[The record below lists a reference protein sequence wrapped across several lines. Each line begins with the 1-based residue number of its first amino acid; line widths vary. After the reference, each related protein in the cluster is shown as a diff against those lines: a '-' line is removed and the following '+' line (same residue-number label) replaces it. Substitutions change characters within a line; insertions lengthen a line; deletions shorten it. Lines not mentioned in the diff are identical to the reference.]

1 MKLDFIKE
9 YYQTILLII
18 EDRPKYEI
26 PVNFYKTLIFV
37 SYLQILIY
45 LISPNESKIIDDL
58 KMQAVA
64 QISQMISLRNI
75 LAVKNSDT
83 FSLIVYI
90 LIQVFMYSY
99 FIYVGVL
106 ALISHHM
113 QSFYENY
120 KKIFV
125 QINQILNM
133 YFALFI
139 QIFFTQYVE
148 MNASILFCSQRSL
161 FISNRVTSTNQT
173 CQLASYQPFIG
184 SIGLVLTLFTAWITT
199 YFFRNYEFLEFNLIK
214 RKMSNMFQI
223 IIALKFILSI
233 VYYANSSSEQFVKH
247 VLSHAIGIVSIVDFF
262 LNYPY
267 SDTRVGKFY
276 LKVISWYY
284 SLTIMSHVWI
294 YTNQISSYE
303 LFYYSLL
310 IGVLAEYFLQ
320 SLNNYRY
327 DQYLVTEVRPN
338 YIPSKLDF
346 FLEEIVRLAQESIK
360 DELSKAKLF
369 KIIKSHQQSCQN
381 SDCNCN
387 LLNQFLQGQNHVIK
401 ANKQNKKQEAKES
414 QTLISNDSFR
424 AINASSVQQSQKLK
438 TSKNQEN
445 NEEQESDFDLNF
457 EQILQIIDSI
467 FKYFLSQQ
475 VIKKNQVEYEHLSL
489 KYITFM
495 IKYLKNYTRS
505 NYELKLLQFQRE
517 DFSSYFKM
525 ISQIIS
531 KKIEGVI
538 SQINIQLELRRKDE
552 ITVRQ
557 LMVVNGVIEL
567 YIPQIYKIMTE
578 KQKLWTSLQKGY
590 RNMNQFQNEAIKL
603 MRIVRNTRNQFLK
616 DMRSLDRQYKLNQC
630 LHFQKLYLIFYLFVM
645 NDNIRAYELETLVQD
660 LRKRDSLK
668 EVDTLSNENYLRENI
683 INLTMS
689 LSQSLGKIVSKK
701 DEKTASFFS
710 YSKQNFLK
718 IQKVNELMPSFFS
731 RSHDKILKQFV
742 KRGES
747 QYIKSSKFVF
757 ARDQR
762 GFVFPV
768 KLYLDFSFT
777 VQNDFQV
784 NGTLLKVNQAN
795 DYILFHRSG
804 KIVGLTSK
812 IASLLMSQTTQGG
825 SKLPSGDFISQNL
838 HAHLLLPK
846 ICKRIF
852 KQKDQI
858 LQNLRSDGDILIQD
872 KKGQIIISSNPLMQM
887 KRLQTYS
894 LKMNSTGQ
902 DKRSRQNVK
911 NTEFEKLDLFNENS
925 FDLVN
930 SFLRQDIDA
939 SSAGGLS
946 SGRQS
951 GKHSNKS
958 FVSKQSTL
966 GNKRQKYR
974 IRFNY
979 TLNFS
984 CISTQLNQE
993 QDLFFSL
1000 KMNDINATKVKEKQ
1014 RSYFRVNLCTYLLS
1028 TCIANKVCQRKSQA
1042 QGQNVNENNPLH
1054 SVSQTLNEWT
1064 FTDDDIPTRLVKLA
1078 VLNDNQIQALNSVK
1092 QKQHKEVNKS
1102 LELDDQDNQNKAI
1115 NSDNSDDDDDNND
1128 YTDQEDED
1136 DAYNINL
1143 LKYKKKII
1151 DYYEEKA
1158 KNDELNK
1165 VLTDHNIMDK
1175 EVLKIDPNFKVKKVI
1190 QFKSFSSTFGRAFE
1204 TALVEALLEYEEE
1217 KNLFLDSQ
1225 VADDYQLNNEEAT
1238 FRGYNTANEA
1248 VLKPQQI
1255 FLMEKKNNTNSN
1267 NVNKLIQQSIS
1278 LYDQSPLSA
1287 QNKLQDKNI
1296 NLIQK
1301 QIDNSIYDN
1310 SVNDLS
1316 NLPSFNVNINNQ
1328 NDQID
1333 LSSFNLQQQNKNAKY
1348 FDQSSRPFFKQ
1359 QEELNV
1365 NDNEILMT
1373 PSVEDHQRYIQESN
1387 AETYQLAL
1395 EKKEVKKYS
1404 QLEASTTNQM
1414 NSTLGPKYKDQNQ
1427 GNVTK
1432 SQKNNSKLFAK
1443 QNFENQQNQQS
1454 NIGKNEQK
1462 QLVPSQLR
1470 SDQTKENDEAI
1481 DDESGKAHQKVVIK
1495 LLNQKGL
1502 VGVESIN
1509 KGSIHSSSKS
1519 SQSYG
1524 GNFLKDIIQM
1534 CKIPKNSYHYSSLL
1548 IFFVVVFFTL
1558 NITNLMIIENDIQT
1572 FSSNVVVLRQ
1582 PRKFLR
1588 SYSKVLYGR
1597 LIQYEI
1603 QANSL
1608 NDPTGKIMNVT
1619 NFYISDGLKEYYS
1632 LVQQYNPT
1640 MMQYLQ
1646 QMQSTMNDTSRAVQ
1660 IYQDLNGYEQ
1670 DIDFTLIMAYN
1681 LNFLYGAQSNSTNIK
1696 IKDCYL
1702 YLRQNYF
1709 QFSTDIM
1716 NFGDYLVTNALQTV
1730 DNLILKFTIIAVCAI
1745 VGVIFVALISLPI
1758 LRLIN
1763 SYEEKIMMIVS
1774 RINYDNSQIEK
1785 LKLNVCQQLID
1796 IDQYDWLKYN
1806 FSDIISL
1813 RFDQFDA
1820 NVVNSQHDLTKTTNS
1835 KKDSDKA
1842 AISNLLKMQQEINK
1856 SEYQQ
1861 NDQVNQQKDHE
1872 QSKVKKKNHRKV
1884 YNDGGSSYK
1893 EYQMNIRNNINKNYV
1908 LQSKIIN
1915 QKLSVFQRFLP
1926 LLGLTI
1932 CNTIYFLVIIIYL
1945 QSSKDQLKIPV
1956 QMNQRTIRNHI
1967 SQSTMKISQELLTFD
1982 FLVQKMIQGK
1992 ESNDLHQYQ
2001 LKLNDMIDIS
2011 SSAITNNTALVY
2023 GSNPFPTSILNKFKD
2038 FEQGNICQYL
2048 VKFNCTQSVVGNKY
2062 ASNFIL
2068 QTQLKV
2074 IYSYP
2079 DVITE
2084 KDAPIDLLIA
2094 YSNSND
2100 HFETFIQSFLIYDEA
2115 IDLYSSSVNTSIGTI
2130 STQVQTF
2137 LEQYLQI
2144 FGNIFGVCIVIICY
2158 LSWINL
2164 YQRIQSMNL
2173 LLTFIPEE
2181 KLLEEVTLQ
2190 MLKSLIRM

>member
-1 MKLDFIKE
+1 M
-9 YYQTILLII
+9 
-18 EDRPKYEI
+18 
-26 PVNFYKTLIFV
+26 
-37 SYLQILIY
+37 
-45 LISPNESKIIDDL
+45 ES
-58 KMQAVA
+58 VA
-64 QISQMISLRNI
+64 LISQMISLRNI
-75 LAVKNSDT
+75 LAIKNSDT

-106 ALISHHM
+106 AFISHHAK
-113 QSFYENY
+113 SFYENY

-125 QINQILNM
+125 SINQILNM

-148 MNASILFCSQRSL
+148 MNTSILFCGQRSL
-161 FISNRVTSTNQT
+161 FNSNRVNSTNST
-173 CQLASYQPFIG
+173 CKLASYQPFIG

-214 RKMSNMFQI
+214 RKMSNLFQI
-223 IIALKFILSI
+223 IIVLKFVLSI
-233 VYYANSSSEQFVKH
+233 VYYANSSSEQFIKH
-247 VLSHAIGIVSIVDFF
+247 VLSHVIGLVSIVDFF
-262 LNYPY
+262 FNYPY

-284 SLTIMSHVWI
+284 SLTIMSHIWI
-294 YTNQISSYE
+294 YTNYISSQE

-310 IGVLAEYFLQ
+310 LGILAEYLLQ
-320 SLNNYRY
+320 SLNNYKY
-327 DQYLVTEVRPN
+327 DQLLITEVRPS

-346 FLEEIVRLAQESIK
+346 FLEEIVRLAQDSIK

-369 KIIKSHQQSCQN
+369 KAIKSHQQLCQN

-387 LLNQFLQGQNHVIK
+387 LLNESQQGQNIK
-401 ANKQNKKQEAKES
+401 INKQNKKQDAKES
-414 QTLISNDSFR
+414 QTLVSHDSFR
-424 AINASSVQQSQKLK
+424 AINASSAQKSQKLK
-438 TSKNQEN
+438 ASKDQNS
-445 NEEQESDFDLNF
+445 NEEEQSDFNINF

-505 NYELKLLQFQRE
+505 NFELKLLQFQRD

-531 KKIEGVI
+531 NKIEGVI
-538 SQINIQLELRRKDE
+538 SQMNIQLELRRKDE
-552 ITVRQ
+552 ITVKQ
-557 LMVVNGVIEL
+557 LMVVNGAIEL

-590 RNMNQFQNEAIKL
+590 RNMNKFQNEAIKL
-603 MRIVRNTRNQFLK
+603 MRIVRNTRIQFFK
-616 DMRSLDRQYKLNQC
+616 DMRILDRSYKLNQC
-630 LHFQKLYLIFYLFVM
+630 LQFQKLYLIFYLFVM
-645 NDNIRAYELETLVQD
+645 NDGVRAYELEAVVQD

-668 EVDTLSNENYLRENI
+668 EINTLSNENYLRENI

-701 DEKTASFFS
+701 DEKTAQFFS

-718 IQKVNELMPSFFS
+718 IQKINELMPNFFS

-768 KLYLDFSFT
+768 KLYLDFSFS

-784 NGTLLKVNQAN
+784 NGTLLKVNSAN
-795 DYILFHRSG
+795 DYIIFHRSG
-804 KIVGLTSK
+804 KIIGLTNK
-812 IASLLMSQTTQGG
+812 IASLLMSQTAQGG
-825 SKLPSGDFISQNL
+825 SKLPSGDLISQNL

-872 KKGQIIISSNPLMQM
+872 KKGQIVFSSNPLLQM
-887 KRLQTYS
+887 KKLQAYS
-894 LKMNSTGQ
+894 LKMTSTGQ
-902 DKRSRQNVK
+902 DKRSRSNIK
-911 NTEFEKLDLFNENS
+911 NSEFEKLDLFNEYS

-930 SFLRQDIDA
+930 GFLKQEVDA

-946 SGRQS
+946 SGRIS
-951 GKHSNKS
+951 GKSNKS

-966 GNKRQKYR
+966 GVKKQKYR

-984 CISTQLNQE
+984 CISTQLNSE

-1000 KMNDINATKVKEKQ
+1000 KMNDINASKVKEKQ
-1014 RSYFRVNLCTYLLS
+1014 RSYFRVNLCTYFLS
-1028 TCIANKVCQRKSQA
+1028 TCIANKICQRKQ
-1042 QGQNVNENNPLH
+1042 QINGQNLNENNPLH

-1064 FTDDDIPTRLVKLA
+1064 FTDDDIPTRLIKLA
-1078 VLNDNQIQALNSVK
+1078 VLNEGQIQALNSVK
-1092 QKQHKEVNKS
+1092 QKQNKEVNKS
-1102 LELDDQDNQNKAI
+1102 LELDNQENQQKLN
-1115 NSDNSDDDDDNND
+1115 NSDSSDDDDDDND

-1136 DAYNINL
+1136 DAYNINN
-1143 LKYKKKII
+1143 LKCKKKIL

-1165 VLTDHNIMDK
+1165 VLNGHNVMDK
-1175 EVLKIDPNFKVKKVI
+1175 EILKMDPNFKVKKVI
-1190 QFKSFSSTFGRAFE
+1190 QFKSFSSAFGRAFE

-1225 VADDYQLNNEEAT
+1225 VGDNQQNNEEAT
-1238 FRGYNTANEA
+1238 FRGYNSVNES

-1255 FLMEKKNNTNSN
+1255 FLMEKNNNTNSN
-1267 NVNKLIQQSIS
+1267 NVKNE
-1278 LYDQSPLSA
+1278 
-1287 QNKLQDKNI
+1287 DKNI
-1296 NLIQK
+1296 NIIQK
-1301 QIDNSIYDN
+1301 QIDNSIYGN
-1310 SVNDLS
+1310 SANDLS
-1316 NLPSFNVNINNQ
+1316 NLPSFNMHVNNQ

-1333 LSSFNLQQQNKNAKY
+1333 LSSFNLQSQNKNAKY

-1365 NDNEILMT
+1365 NDNDILMT
-1373 PSVEDHQRYIQESN
+1373 PSVQDHQMYIEEPN
-1387 AETYQLAL
+1387 AETYQKTLQKQ
-1395 EKKEVKKYS
+1395 EMKKYS
-1404 QLEASTTNQM
+1404 SLEASTTNQI
-1414 NSTLGPKYKDQNQ
+1414 NSTLGPKYQEQKMVNR
-1427 GNVTK
+1427 VKTK
-1432 SQKNNSKLFAK
+1432 EKNSKIELK
-1443 QNFENQQNQQS
+1443 QAFENQQNQQS
-1454 NIGKNEQK
+1454 NLIKNEWK
-1462 QLVPSQLR
+1462 QFDPSQLR
-1470 SDQTKENDEAI
+1470 SDQTKKNDEAA
-1481 DDESGKAHQKVVIK
+1481 DNESGKAHQKAVIK

-1509 KGSIHSSSKS
+1509 KGSVHSSSKS

-1534 CKIPKNSYHYSSLL
+1534 CKIPKYSYHYSLL
-1548 IFFVVVFFTL
+1548 LVFFVVVFFTL
-1558 NITNLMIIENDIQT
+1558 NITNLMIIENDIQS
-1572 FSSNVVVLRQ
+1572 FSNNVIVLRQ

-1597 LIQYEI
+1597 IIQYEMK
-1603 QANSL
+1603 AKVL
-1608 NDPTGKIMNVT
+1608 NDPTGQIMNIT

-1632 LVQQYNPT
+1632 LVQQFNPT
-1640 MMQYLQ
+1640 MIQYLQ
-1646 QMQSTMNDTSRAVQ
+1646 QMQATMDDSSRTVE
-1660 IYQDLNGYEQ
+1660 IYQDLIGHVQ
-1670 DIDFTLIMAYN
+1670 DIDYSLIMAYN
-1681 LNFLYGAQSNSTNIK
+1681 LNFLYGTQQNSTNIK

-1709 QFSTDIM
+1709 QFSTDIL
-1716 NFGDYLVTNALQTV
+1716 NFGDYLVNYALNTV
-1730 DNLILKFTIIAVCAI
+1730 DNLILKFTVIALCAI

-1820 NVVNSQHDLTKTTNS
+1820 KVVNSQHDLTKTTNS
-1835 KKDSDKA
+1835 KKESDKA
-1842 AISNLLKMQQEINK
+1842 AISHLLKMQQEMNQ
-1856 SEYQQ
+1856 SEYIQ
-1861 NDQVNQQKDHE
+1861 NYQINQKKAEQK
-1872 QSKVKKKNHRKV
+1872 SKVKKPNLRKV
-1884 YNDGGSSYK
+1884 YNDTGSSYK
-1893 EYQMNIRNNINKNYV
+1893 DYQMNIKNNINKNYV

-1915 QKLSVFQRFLP
+1915 QKLSVFQRFIP

-1932 CNTIYFLVIIIYL
+1932 CNTLYFLVIIIYL
-1945 QSSKDQLKIPV
+1945 QSNRDQLKTPV

-1967 SQSTMKISQELLTFD
+1967 TQSTLKISQELLTFD
-1982 FLVQKMIQGK
+1982 FQVQKMISGQ
-1992 ESNDLHQYQ
+1992 ESYDLHQYQ
-2001 LKLNDMIDIS
+2001 LKLNQMIELS
-2011 SSAITNNTALVY
+2011 SSAISDNTALVY
-2023 GSNPFPTSILNKFKD
+2023 GSNPFPATILNKFKD

-2048 VKFNCTQSVVGNKY
+2048 VKFNCTSSDFDNKY

-2068 QTQLKV
+2068 QNQLKV

-2084 KDAPIDLLIA
+2084 KDAPLELLLA

-2100 HFETFIQSFLIYDEA
+2100 HFEIFIQSFKIYDEVV
-2115 IDLYSSSVNTSIGTI
+2115 DLYSSSVNQSIGTI
-2130 STQVQTF
+2130 STQVQSF

-2144 FGNIFGVCIVIICY
+2144 FGNLFGVCIVIVCY